1 MIQTT
6 YTREKDTE
14 HTIYMCHYVLFSGMA
29 NKKTHL
35 TIKASRSRKKD
46 LRLRRRKEAPLIPRS
61 CVKWPSLLDVI
72 ASPQIS
78 VKTKQQ
84 TSPIKLTDRKRTFLW
99 RSPGS
104 PLCKGTPHGRQ
115 KVRPTPSKSPATK
128 RLRGSSARS
137 LFSTETCDDTFEA
150 FPLVFT
156 DQQLAIVGECNV
168 SSNSHNNY
176 DPRAPQMS
184 DTLQSFQFLKFRSN
198 KKFRKWMLFS
208 PMYSKLL
215 KNPLHNGEPGDLDK
229 HVLFLSVNLMGK
241 VCCFF
246 LHGNLWWSYDN

>member
-1 MIQTT
+1 M
-6 YTREKDTE
+6 
-14 HTIYMCHYVLFSGMA
+14 
-29 NKKTHL
+29 
-35 TIKASRSRKKD
+35 
-46 LRLRRRKEAPLIPRS
+46 
-61 CVKWPSLLDVI
+61 
-72 ASPQIS
+72 
-78 VKTKQQ
+78 
-84 TSPIKLTDRKRTFLW
+84 TDRKRTFW
-99 RSPGS
+99 SRSPGS

-128 RLRGSSARS
+128 RLCGSSARS

-176 DPRAPQMS
+176 DLRAPQMS
-184 DTLQSFQFLKFRSN
+184 DTLQSFQFLTFRSN

-215 KNPLHNGEPGDLDK
+215 KNPEQRNPERCFLCPLLKFMNLPPKILHPSFRNF
-229 HVLFLSVNLMGK
+229 LFDHYNA
-241 VCCFF
+241 
-246 LHGNLWWSYDN
+246 